1 MDGQGSVE
9 GAVTAYVNAVAD
21 RSFPGPEHCF

>member
-1 MDGQGSVE
+1 VE
-9 GAVTAYVNAVAD
+9 GAVTAYVNAVTD